1 MNHRS
6 IATLGIGFGAVGIAA
21 IGLLSAQQP
30 EAEKNIVVRPAYYSV
45 ANSAVFVPYPYRKPE
60 IAPPKIEPNLSD
72 GEFSDDD
79 LMLALFAV
87 SRLS

>member
-6 IATLGIGFGAVGIAA
+6 IATLGIGFGAVGIAT
-21 IGLLSAQQP
+21 IGLLAAQP
-30 EAEKNIVVRPAYYSV
+30 EAKNDLVVRPAYYSV
-45 ANSAVFVPYPYRKPE
+45 ANSAVFVPYPHRKPE
-60 IAPPKIEPNLSD
+60 IAPPKIEPPQPLD
-72 GEFSDDD
+72 GFDEDD